1 MGIFSNFIGRLFG
14 RQQMP
19 VFFTEGHDGTRST
32 LSEEDA
38 MRVATIY
45 ACVRIISEDIGTL
58 PLHVKTRTESGKGK
72 VQNGHPVSRLM
83 RRPNPYMNGIDFRCA
98 LIASLELY
106 GNAYAIVRERGKR
119 GYATRIDLLDP
130 RSVKPIAGEHDVY
143 YSVADMS
150 ELVPSRDM
158 VHIKGYAPDGIEG
171 KSPVRMHQD
180 LIENFINA
188 TKFSKKLYKNDL
200 RSAAV
205 FSLDGVL
212 PEEAYQRVK
221 AQLSEAWKKV
231 NSDGTKPLILEGG
244 TKVSTMTITPE
255 SAQYVPTKLQ
265 LIDEIAACY
274 RVPCHKVGDWTRG
287 TYSNNTQ
294 ANLEYFTDCL
304 RPILEKVEEEL
315 SVKLFLE
322 SELDTHYIDINFKG
336 LLRTAIA
343 EQMEIYNKMFNIGV
357 YSINEIR
364 AMEDLEPYEGG
375 DRYFVPVNLAV
386 NDKNLTVTTN
396 DKHIE

>member
-1 MGIFSNFIGRLFG
+1 MGIFSNFIGRVFG
-14 RQQMP
+14 RQQLP
-19 VFFTEGHDGTRST
+19 VYFTEGHDGTRST

-58 PLHVKTRTESGKGK
+58 PLHIKTRTESGKGK
-72 VQNGHPVSRLM
+72 VQNGHPVARLM

-106 GNAYAIVRERGKR
+106 GNSYAIVRERDKR
-119 GYATRIDLLDP
+119 GYATRLDLLDP
-130 RSVKPIAGEHDVY
+130 KGVTPVAGDIDLY
-143 YSVADMS
+143 YSVAGIS

-212 PEEAYQRVK
+212 LALTVCEAFNACAPIHTRAGGALLEGYGLAVIGG
-221 AQLSEAWKKV
+221 
-231 NSDGTKPLILEGG
+231 SDGKS
-244 TKVSTMTITPE
+244 VS
-255 SAQYVPTKLQ
+255 
-265 LIDEIAACY
+265 C
-274 RVPCHKVGDWTRG
+274 
-287 TYSNNTQ
+287 
-294 ANLEYFTDCL
+294 CL
-304 RPILEKVEEEL
+304 R
-315 SVKLFLE
+315 
-322 SELDTHYIDINFKG
+322 
-336 LLRTAIA
+336 AC
-343 EQMEIYNKMFNIGV
+343 
-357 YSINEIR
+357 
-364 AMEDLEPYEGG
+364 
-375 DRYFVPVNLAV
+375 
-386 NDKNLTVTTN
+386 
-396 DKHIE
+396 

>member
-1 MGIFSNFIGRLFG
+1 
-14 RQQMP
+14 
-19 VFFTEGHDGTRST
+19 
-32 LSEEDA
+32 

-58 PLHVKTRTESGKGK
+58 PLHIKMRTDSGKGK
-72 VQNGHPVSRLM
+72 VQNGHPVARLM

-106 GNAYAIVRERGKR
+106 GNAYAIVRERDKR
-119 GYATRIDLLDP
+119 GYATRLDLLDP

-212 PEEAYQRVK
+212 PEDAYNRVK
-221 AQLSEAWKKV
+221 EQLSKAWQRV

-244 TKVSTMTITPE
+244 TKVQTMTITPE
-255 SAQYVPTKLQ
+255 NAQFIATKLQ
-265 LIDEIAACY
+265 TIDEIAAIF
-274 RVPCHKVGDWTRG
+274 RVPPHKVGDWTRG
-287 TYSNNTQ
+287 TYSNNAQ
-294 ANLEYFTDCL
+294 ANLEYSTDCI
-304 RPILEKVEEEL
+304 RPLLVKVEEEL
-315 SVKLFLE
+315 NRKLFLE
-322 SELDTHYIDINFKG
+322 SEKAEYYIDIDFRG
-336 LLRTAIA
+336 LFRADTATRKDWYR
-343 EQMEIYNKMFNIGV
+343 EMFYIGV
-357 YSINEIR
+357 FSSNDIR
-364 AMEDLEPYEGG
+364 ALEDLPAYEGG
-375 DRYFVPVNLAV
+375 DKYYVPVNLQSADG
-386 NDKNLTVTTN
+386 NNQIN
-396 DKHIE
+396 NSNE

>member
-1 MGIFSNFIGRLFG
+1 MGIFSNIKSRIGRMFG
-14 RQQMP
+14 NQIP
-19 VFFTEGHDGTRST
+19 VYFVESHDGTRST
-32 LSEEDA
+32 LSEADA

-45 ACVRIISEDIGTL
+45 ACVRIISEDVGTL
-58 PLHVKTRTESGKGK
+58 PIHVKSHDADGKR
-72 VQNGHPVSRLM
+72 VTHHTHPVARLLAT
-83 RRPNPYMNGIDFRCA
+83 PNPYMGGIDFRCA

-106 GNAYAIVRERGKR
+106 GNAYAIVRERDKR
-119 GYATRIDLLDP
+119 GYATRLDLLDP
-130 RSVKPIAGEHDVY
+130 RCVKPIAGDLDVY

-158 VHIKGYAPDGIEG
+158 IHLKGYAPDGIEG

-221 AQLSEAWKKV
+221 AQLSKAWDRV
-231 NSDGTKPLILEGG
+231 NSNGDHPLVLEGG
-244 TKVSTMTITPE
+244 TKFQAVTITPE
-255 SAQYVPTKLQ
+255 SAQYVSTKLQ
-265 LIDEIAACY
+265 LIDEIAACF

-287 TYSNNTQ
+287 TYSNNEQ
-294 ANLEYFTDCL
+294 ANLEYFTNCV
-304 RPILEKVEEEL
+304 RPLLEKIEEEL
-315 SVKLFLE
+315 SRKLFLE
-322 SELDTHYIDINFKG
+322 REQGTYYVDINYKG
-336 LLRTAIA
+336 MLRTDVSAQI
-343 EQMEIYNKMFNIGV
+343 ENYNKMFNIGV

-364 AMEDLEPYEGG
+364 AMEDLEPVEGG
-375 DRYFVPVNLAV
+375 DTHYVPVNLASS
-386 NDKNLTVTTN
+386 NTPINN
-396 DKHIE
+396 ENNE